1 MPKEKRHLNGGPLM
15 PVSDPGEELHTPE
28 YERRIAETLGPDR
41 DRRARDVRERAERRE
56 RIATH
61 VLAHLS
67 TEAEALLATSKEFGV
82 TPVEAAAIWA
92 CQQADALMAELDR
105 RRDAELQ
112 EARDA

>member
-1 MPKEKRHLNGGPLM
+1 MQQL
-15 PVSDPGEELHTPE
+15 DGEVGLDLHTPE
-28 YERRIAETLGPDR
+28 YERRIAETLA
-41 DRRARDVRERAERRE
+41 DRRPSRQEALERAQRRE

-67 TEAEALLATSKEFGV
+67 TEAEALLATSQEFGV

-105 RRDAELQ
+105 RRDAEAQ
-112 EARDA
+112 EARS